1 MKTAFKM
8 LVVAMFIS
16 LAPSWNSAARAE
28 NIGVT
33 SGFEGYWGGLGA
45 ADQWK
50 VNGIAGTDINRGWA
64 HWGQNNGWVAGTAN
78 WNALYFTV
86 LDGSFSLNTRYYCRA
101 EAWVRS
107 SGNVSDFYFS
117 AVDPTRGGV
126 VWREIGPLINNQLS
140 DPNQYI
146 RLSFSFDLIPNS
158 RAPGNLAVRLGFWGN
173 GLEAWVQVDDV
184 SLMCSTEKV
193 YLLGPCNE
201 RGCNG

>member
-1 MKTAFKM
+1 MKTAFKT

-16 LAPSWNSAARAE
+16 LAPSWNSAHAE
-28 NIGVT
+28 TIGVT
-33 SGFEGYWGGLGA
+33 SSFEGYWGGLGA

-64 HWGQNNGWVAGTAN
+64 HWYQNNGWIAGTIG

-86 LDGSFSLNTRYYCRA
+86 LDGSFILNTQYKCRM

-107 SGNVSDFYFS
+107 SANVSDFYFS
-117 AVDPTRGGV
+117 AIDPTRGGV
-126 VWREIGPLINNQLS
+126 VWRELGPLSNYQLS

-146 RLSFSFDLIPNS
+146 RLSYSFNIVPNS

-173 GLEAWVQVDDV
+173 GQEAWVQVDDV
-184 SLMCSTEKV
+184 SLICDTGDTV
-193 YLLGPCNE
+193 FLGPCNE
-201 RGCNG
+201 RGC